1 MNSPTLRR
9 LLVISLL
16 ALMVVPVGVSARI
29 KCWTNKEGV
38 RECGNRVPPEYAQ
51 KGHQEISKHGITT
64 KRQQRARTAAEL
76 EVEKQKQ
83 IELAEE
89 KRKAREQAAHDR
101 VLLDTFTTAKELE
114 MARDSKIEVI
124 DARIAHTRNRIDRLE
139 QNRGIMQKEA
149 ARQERSGKPASEKL
163 QHDIQRVDRQ
173 VKENHGFVVE
183 REQEKKDVDA
193 QFERDLKRYRQLKQR
208 RH

>member
-1 MNSPTLRR
+1 MNSPILRR

-16 ALMVVPVGVSARI
+16 ALIVAPVGVSARI

-38 RECGNRVPPEYAQ
+38 RECGNRIPPEYAQ
-51 KGHQEISKHGITT
+51 KGHREVSKHGITT

-76 EVEKQKQ
+76 EAEKQKE

-89 KRKAREQAAHDR
+89 KRKVREQAAHDR

-124 DARIAHTRNRIDRLE
+124 DARIAHTQNRIARLQE
-139 QNRGIMQKEA
+139 NRGIMQKEA
-149 ARQERSGKPASEKL
+149 ARQERSGKPVAKKL
-163 QHDIQRVDRQ
+163 GQDIQHTQRQ
-173 VKENHGFVVE
+173 IAENRGFVIE
-183 REQEKKDVDA
+183 REKEKMEVDA

-208 RH
+208 RR